1 MFTCG
6 GVEDPSIETTGLV
19 ENIVRS
25 QLIEMITRC
34 NEMVIRRGARSFDI
48 VDLFFL
54 IRHNRAKLGRL
65 RNFLTWKEVRRNT
78 KESDGQDGADFADF
92 NPLAEG
98 PISSNIPVSGATPL
112 KAKGAT
118 TTLPWDISS
127 YYNVQIPGL
136 SIEIDD
142 DEKGTDPSALQRLVM
157 ADERTRDMTKD
168 EYITWSECRHASFT
182 FRRGKRFRD
191 WVGFGTITDY
201 KPNDDFIDALG
212 FLGLDI
218 VRVLVGEALKVKDR
232 EGRTIRR
239 EAENS
244 DSSYPSVA
252 QTRSPLFEAGSNNR
266 QSISV
271 EPRDVQEAFQRLQN
285 TQNRVMA
292 TFLANGKVPNRF
304 PPQLI

>member
-1 MFTCG
+1 
-6 GVEDPSIETTGLV
+6 
-19 ENIVRS
+19 
-25 QLIEMITRC
+25 
-34 NEMVIRRGARSFDI
+34 MVIRRGARSFDV

-65 RNFLTWKEVRRNT
+65 RNFLTWKEIRRNA
-78 KESDGQDGADFADF
+78 KQSDGQDGVDFAEF
-92 NPLAEG
+92 NPLVEG
-98 PISSNIPVSGATPL
+98 PTLSNIPVSCTTPL

-118 TTLPWDISS
+118 TSLPWDISS
-127 YYNVQIPGL
+127 CYNVQIPGL
-136 SIEIDD
+136 LIEIDD

-182 FRRGKRFRD
+182 FHRGKRFRD

-218 VRVLVGEALKVKDR
+218 VQVLVEEALKVKDR
-232 EGRTIRR
+232 EARSMHQ
-239 EAENS
+239 EAENI
-244 DSSYPSVA
+244 DSSHPSVTLT
-252 QTRSPLFEAGSNNR
+252 QPPLFGTGLSHR

-271 EPRDVQEAFQRLQN
+271 DPRDVQEAFQRLQN

-292 TFLANGKVPNRF
+292 TFLANGKLPNRF
-304 PPQLI
+304 PLQLVSPLIVDKSTQKPHLCII